1 MHDLEYNSAHAQT
14 AWSQRFRKSGISH
27 YTGSGDK
34 KFVKNRNRSH
44 FLFSVVRVFMVFIQV
59 IAQVQTLLSFGWIA
73 GCRSLNRRR
82 ILKIKEMSDPDLD
95 SESLKMW
102 LRPPLQQ
109 TRNSRSL
116 PTILM
121 QRRICLNAT
130 NSSAPQAAKNY
141 MQALPSSFRTCATFR
156 MGPSD
161 HARLDAV
168 STDLKYWQ
176 VQAQRNDKRIE
187 GRSWQ
192 LQYDFKRAKA
202 LDSWRIRGRS
212 RAGLRVGGEGVRWRA
227 TGFTTHEAAI
237 VTARSCNNR
246 LLLKKTLHL
255 LARKPR
261 DTAEQQHWSDSR
273 RENEAF

>member
-1 MHDLEYNSAHAQT
+1 
-14 AWSQRFRKSGISH
+14 
-27 YTGSGDK
+27 
-34 KFVKNRNRSH
+34 
-44 FLFSVVRVFMVFIQV
+44 MVFIQV

-141 MQALPSSFRTCATFR
+141 MQALPPSFRTCATFR

-212 RAGLRVGGEGVRWRA
+212 RAGLRVGGK
-227 TGFTTHEAAI
+227 GFGEERPALLHTKQ
-237 VTARSCNNR
+237 R
-246 LLLKKTLHL
+246 LLRHGHVIT
-255 LARKPR
+255 
-261 DTAEQQHWSDSR
+261 DFCSR
-273 RENEAF
+273 RHCTFSRVNRGTLLSNNIDLTAVERTRHFKRILVKTVLIKLTS